1 MCIVS
6 RQLPYSVMDLGRIA
20 IGLLRCGLCLSPVDI
35 PAHAA
40 SIPTP
45 RRTFPSTEGTIA
57 VFADPLASDMSEAQY
72 RFAATH
78 FSGTLSSICPSARPA
93 KRCRTASARCTMPLR
108 ACTDGHTIT
117 AWC

>member
-1 MCIVS
+1 
-6 RQLPYSVMDLGRIA
+6 
-20 IGLLRCGLCLSPVDI
+20 LSPVDI

-57 VFADPLASDMSEAQY
+57 VFADQLASDMSEAQY

-78 FSGTLSSICPSARPA
+78 FFSTKVHLRTEGSGKPLTFVL
-93 KRCRTASARCTMPLR
+93 TAGQRHEQVAFEPLMQQ
-108 ACTDGHTIT
+108 GQVNG
-117 AWC
+117 